1 MNSIRV
7 FASTLLLSLSA
18 TAFAAPST
26 PVLIQ
31 PEAGHTGSD
40 RTINLQTSEGAS
52 CNTPVVG
59 NCGSCAVSCPTG
71 KSASCKP
78 GIAVGPQAS
87 ASCVTSP
94 ECKCQ

>member
-1 MNSIRV
+1 MNTIRLL
-7 FASTLLLSLSA
+7 ASTLLLALSA
-18 TAFAAPST
+18 AAFAAPT

-31 PEAGHTGSD
+31 PEAGHGGGD

-59 NCGSCAVSCPTG
+59 NCGSCAVSCPSG
-71 KSASCKP
+71 KAASCKP
-78 GIAVGPQAS
+78 GIAVGPQAG